1 MEKNKIIE
9 NQERKK
15 VKLLSPKIDVVFHA
29 LFRED
34 NKELLEGLISD
45 VLEEKVKVVTTDK
58 NRYIDTREAKEKLGI
73 MDLRAE
79 LERRNAVQYRN
90 TITTKSI

>member
-1 MEKNKIIE
+1 MENNVAIHKKI
-9 NQERKK
+9 
-15 VKLLSPKIDVVFHA
+15 KLLSPKIDVVFHA

-34 NKELLEGLISD
+34 NKELLEVLISD

-58 NRYIDTREAKEKLGI
+58 NRYVDTKQSEEKLGI

-79 LERRNAVQYRN
+79 LEGRNAM
-90 TITTKSI
+90 